1 VVTATAVMVAMAAAT
16 RPIALTSA
24 PRTRKAKSGADRFSV
39 VLFSIAAF
47 LLVLALLAWQLKAP
61 SAHVAARPVVVM
73 KRIYTTTVV
82 TTVPGRG
89 RTSMSQSVSSSG
101 SAYAAASAPTT
112 RTS

>member
-1 VVTATAVMVAMAAAT
+1 MGTAVVMAAAT
-16 RPIALTSA
+16 RSITLTRA
-24 PRTRKAKSGADRFSV
+24 PRARPARSGADRFSV
-39 VLFSIAAF
+39 ILFSIAAF

-61 SAHVAARPVVVM
+61 SARPVARPVVVM

-82 TTVPGRG
+82 ETVPGRG

-112 RTS
+112 RSS

>member
-1 VVTATAVMVAMAAAT
+1 MATAVMVAMAAAT
-16 RPIALTSA
+16 RPIALASA
-24 PRTRKAKSGADRFSV
+24 PRTRRKKPGTDRLSV

-47 LLVLALLAWQLKAP
+47 LVVLALLAHQFKAP
-61 SAHVAARPVVVM
+61 SGHVAARPVVVM
-73 KRIYTTTVV
+73 KRIVTTTVV
-82 TTVPGRG
+82 ETLPGPG